1 MDHTSLLNGMVD
13 KKMLKFCQEAYCL
26 RDVNFIF
33 LAEQKHLLKVRKNY
47 FNLQVTSGSIINTK

>member
-1 MDHTSLLNGMVD
+1 MVD

-47 FNLQVTSGSIINTK
+47 FNLQVTSGNIINTK